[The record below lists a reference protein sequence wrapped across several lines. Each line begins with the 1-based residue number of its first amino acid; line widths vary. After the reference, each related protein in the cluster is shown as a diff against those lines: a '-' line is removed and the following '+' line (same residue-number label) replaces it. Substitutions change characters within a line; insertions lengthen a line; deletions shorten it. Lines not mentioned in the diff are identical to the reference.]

1 MSAVCGILLGV
12 DVESNEPNYWMGVVH
27 RDHALRGVSQGIVQ
41 TNHGAKF
48 GVARMR
54 PGDGFVFY
62 SPKDV
67 YPDGH
72 SLREFTAIGVVAP
85 GEVWQAPPTMGAAG
99 DFRPW
104 RRKVDWDEAATA
116 TPITPLLDVLE
127 LTRGIRNWG
136 LQLQK
141 GHLALTAHDFRI
153 IAHEMGADALLAST
167 QAAPAQ

>member
-1 MSAVCGILLGV
+1 MPD
-12 DVESNEPNYWMGVVH
+12 DVNEKHYWMGVVH

-48 GVARMR
+48 GIARMN

-72 SLREFTAIGVVAP
+72 SLREFTAIGIVAP
-85 GEVWQAPPTMGAAG
+85 GEVWQSASVMGPG
-99 DFRPW
+99 SEVRPW
-104 RRKVDWDEAATA
+104 RRKVDWDESAKAA
-116 TPITPLLDVLE
+116 PITPLLDVLE

-141 GHLALTAHDFRI
+141 GHLALSAHDFAI
-153 IAHEMGADALLAST
+153 IAHEMGAHEMGAREMGADGLL
-167 QAAPAQ
+167 P

>member
-1 MSAVCGILLGV
+1 MGETSA
-12 DVESNEPNYWMGVVH
+12 DRDERHYWMGVVH
-27 RDHALRGVSQGIVQ
+27 RDHALRGVTQGIVQ

-67 YPDGH
+67 YPDGR
-72 SLREFTAIGVVAP
+72 SLREFTAIGIVAP
-85 GEVWQAPPTMGAAG
+85 GEVWQAEQD

-104 RRKVDWDEAATA
+104 RRKVDWDESASAA
-116 TPITPLLDVLE
+116 PITPLLDVLE

-141 GHLALTAHDFRI
+141 GHLPLSEHDFRI
-153 IAHEMGADALLAST
+153 IAQQMGAERLLGEPSRSLGA
-167 QAAPAQ
+167 

>member
-1 MSAVCGILLGV
+1 MPAGT
-12 DVESNEPNYWMGVVH
+12 DETTETTEPHYWMGVVH
-27 RDHALRGVSQGIVQ
+27 RDHALRGVTQGIVQ

-67 YPDGH
+67 YPDGR
-72 SLREFTAIGVVAP
+72 SLREFTAIGIVAP
-85 GEVWQAPPTMGAAG
+85 GEVWQAEQG

-104 RRKVDWDEAATA
+104 RRKVDWDDSATA
-116 TPITPLLDVLE
+116 APITPLLDVLE

-141 GHLALTAHDFRI
+141 GHLPLSEHDFRI
-153 IAHEMGADALLAST
+153 IAQQMGAERLLVEPSRSLGA
-167 QAAPAQ
+167 

>member
-1 MSAVCGILLGV
+1 MPAGT
-12 DVESNEPNYWMGVVH
+12 DEKTETTEPHYWMGVVH
-27 RDHALRGVSQGIVQ
+27 RDHALRGVSQGIAQ
-41 TNHGAKF
+41 TNHGARF

-67 YPDGH
+67 YPDGN
-72 SLREFTAIGVVAP
+72 SLRAFTAIGIVAP
-85 GEVWQAPPTMGAAG
+85 GEVWQADTG

-104 RRKVDWDEAATA
+104 RRKVDWDESATA
-116 TPITPLLDVLE
+116 APITPMLDVLE

-141 GHLALTAHDFRI
+141 GHLALTEHDFRI
-153 IAHEMGADALLAST
+153 IAHEMGADTAL
-167 QAAPAQ
+167 P

>member
-1 MSAVCGILLGV
+1 MLGMA
-12 DVESNEPNYWMGVVH
+12 EGTANAQGRQYWMGVVH
-27 RDHALRGVSQGIVQ
+27 RDHALRGVSQGIAQ

-48 GVARMR
+48 GVARMQ
-54 PGDGFVFY
+54 PGDGFVYY

-72 SLREFTAIGVVAP
+72 SLRAFTAIGIVAP
-85 GEVWQAPPTMGAAG
+85 GEVWRGSAAMSSQS

-104 RRKVDWDEAATA
+104 RRKVDWDEAATEA
-116 TPITPLLDVLE
+116 PITPLLDVLE

-141 GHLALTAHDFRI
+141 GHLPLSEHDFLI
-153 IAHEMGADALLAST
+153 IAREMGADSLLA
-167 QAAPAQ
+167 

>member
-1 MSAVCGILLGV
+1 MDQGI
-12 DVESNEPNYWMGVVH
+12 PRRYWMGVVH
-27 RDHALRGVSQGIVQ
+27 REHVLRGVDQGIVQ

-48 GVARMR
+48 GVAKMSE
-54 PGDGFVFY
+54 GDGFVFY
-62 SPKDV
+62 SPRDV

-85 GEVWQAPPTMGAAG
+85 GELWQADQG

-104 RRKVDWDEAATA
+104 RRKVDWDESARP

-141 GHLALTAHDFRI
+141 GHLQLSGHDFRI
-153 IAHEMGADALLAST
+153 ISQQMGASGLIDRQLGLSDR
-167 QAAPAQ
+167 

>member
-1 MSAVCGILLGV
+1 MSE
-12 DVESNEPNYWMGVVH
+12 DTDESQQPRRFWMGVVH
-27 RDHALRGVSQGIVQ
+27 RDHALRGVEQGIVQ

-48 GVARMR
+48 SVAKMR

-67 YPDGH
+67 YPDGR
-72 SLREFTAIGVVAP
+72 SLREFTAIGVIAP
-85 GEVWQAPPTMGAAG
+85 GDIWQAEQGE
-99 DFRPW
+99 FRPW
-104 RRKVDWDEAATA
+104 RRKADWDESATS

-141 GHLALTAHDFRI
+141 GHLELTEHDFRI
-153 IAHEMGADALLAST
+153 IAAQMGTGSLSASV
-167 QAAPAQ
+167 A

>member
-1 MSAVCGILLGV
+1 MGDTSMDAG
-12 DVESNEPNYWMGVVH
+12 ERHYWMGVVH
-27 RDHALRGVSQGIVQ
+27 RDHALRGVAQGIVQ

-48 GVARMR
+48 GVARMK

-85 GEVWQAPPTMGAAG
+85 GEIWQGQQG

-104 RRKVDWDEAATA
+104 RRKVDWDESATPA
-116 TPITPLLDVLE
+116 PITPLLDALE

-141 GHLALTAHDFRI
+141 GHLQLSAHDFRI
-153 IAHEMGADALLAST
+153 ICEQM
-167 QAAPAQ
+167 AAREVSRSLFG

>member
-1 MSAVCGILLGV
+1 MEKDDNGHR
-12 DVESNEPNYWMGVVH
+12 YWMGVVH
-27 RDHALRGVSQGIVQ
+27 RDHALRGVSQGIAQ

-48 GVARMR
+48 GVARMA
-54 PGDGFVFY
+54 PGDGFVYY

-72 SLREFTAIGVVAP
+72 SLRAFTAIGTVAP
-85 GEVWQAPPTMGAAG
+85 GEVWQAEQG

-104 RRKVDWDEAATA
+104 RRKVDWDGSAEAA
-116 TPITPLLDVLE
+116 PITPLLDVLD

-141 GHLALTAHDFRI
+141 GHLELSEHDFGI
-153 IAHEMGADALLAST
+153 IASQMGAESLLA
-167 QAAPAQ
+167 AHR

>member
-1 MSAVCGILLGV
+1 MLP
-12 DVESNEPNYWMGVVH
+12 DVAETSGPNYWMGVVH
-27 RDHALRGVSQGIVQ
+27 RDHALRGVTQGIVQ

-48 GVARMR
+48 GVARMQ

-62 SPKDV
+62 SPKDI

-72 SLREFTAIGVVAP
+72 SLREFTAIGIVAP
-85 GEVWQAPPTMGAAG
+85 GEAWQAEQG
-99 DFRPW
+99 DLRPW
-104 RRKVDWDEAATA
+104 RRKVDWDESAKPA
-116 TPITPLLDVLE
+116 PITPLLDVLE

-153 IAHEMGADALLAST
+153 IAHEMGADSVLTGGVLT
-167 QAAPAQ
+167 N

>member
-1 MSAVCGILLGV
+1 MSPVCGILLDMREDDG
-12 DVESNEPNYWMGVVH
+12 EQQFWMGVVH
-27 RDHALRGVSQGIVQ
+27 RDHALRGVSQGIAQ

-48 GVARMR
+48 GIARMK

-72 SLREFTAIGVVAP
+72 SLREFTAIGIVAP
-85 GEVWQAPPTMGAAG
+85 GDPWQSASVMGPGSEV
-99 DFRPW
+99 RPW
-104 RRKVDWDEAATA
+104 RRKVDWDESAKAA
-116 TPITPLLDVLE
+116 PITPLLDVLE

-141 GHLALTAHDFRI
+141 GHLALSAHDFAI
-153 IAHEMGADALLAST
+153 IAHEMGADELLT
-167 QAAPAQ
+167 